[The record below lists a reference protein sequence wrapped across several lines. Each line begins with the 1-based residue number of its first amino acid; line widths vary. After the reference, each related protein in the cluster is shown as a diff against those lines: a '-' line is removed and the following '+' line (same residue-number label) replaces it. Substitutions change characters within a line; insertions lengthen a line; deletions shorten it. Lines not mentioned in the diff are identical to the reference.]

1 MTRHDRH
8 ELRSAILTAVQ
19 GDCLTTEQ
27 VTAKL
32 DLRVSSA
39 TVRKHLVAME
49 SDGYVTGG
57 YSASLRMWSLPY
69 RGADHV
75 GTVYQSPEGKLFN
88 AAANLVQT
96 ILDRTSID
104 QRTLAVA
111 MEVRDGLRRLVWMEE
126 QGLDHG
132 LKLEAAPT
140 GAERFLETVPRYVI
154 AEKGEEAL
162 FKIGK
167 P

>member
-1 MTRHDRH
+1 M
-8 ELRSAILTAVQ
+8 Q
-19 GDCLTTEQ
+19 GNCLTTEQ
-27 VTAKL
+27 VRAKL
-32 DLRVSSA
+32 HLKVSSA

-49 SDGYVTGG
+49 ADGYVTGG
-57 YSASLRMWSLPY
+57 YSASLRIWSLPY

-75 GTVYQSPEGKLFN
+75 GTVYQSPERKLFD

-111 MEVRDGLRRLVWMEE
+111 TEVRDGLQRLVWMED

-132 LKLEAAPT
+132 LALEAAPSVR
-140 GAERFLETVPRYVI
+140 ASFFHTVPRYVV
-154 AEKGEEAL
+154 ADKGDEAL
-162 FKIGK
+162 FKMGK